1 MRLIKQKFT
10 KDSLATL
17 LLLLPAIIL
26 VGYFVYYAISWNF
39 VVSVSN
45 WQGLS
50 PNYSFGGFG
59 QYEKLFRDP
68 VFLQSL
74 TNNLILIAIFVPGSL
89 LVGLFLALLL
99 DQKVR
104 KEGVFR
110 TIYLLPFTLS
120 FVVTA
125 YLWMWMFNL
134 ENGVLNYLLGF
145 FNIFGL
151 NLQSAWI
158 SDPNIALI
166 CVVIALIWQFSG
178 YTMLIILAG
187 IKSIPVSHIMAA
199 EVDGASGFY
208 LYRRVVIPQLKTS
221 LSTAFVILVIFALKA
236 FDFIYILTGGGPG
249 YATEILPLTMYEV
262 SFGTTNF
269 PYGSAIATIL
279 FLLVM
284 VIVVPYLYKTY
295 RGKEK

>member
-1 MRLIKQKFT
+1 MRSPRIKFT
-10 KDSLATL
+10 QDSLVTL

-26 VGYFVYYAISWNF
+26 VGWFVYYAISWNF
-39 VVSVSN
+39 IVSVSN
-45 WQGLS
+45 WEGLIQD
-50 PNYSFGGFG
+50 YSFGGFKY
-59 QYEKLFRDP
+59 YEQLFRDP
-68 VFLQSL
+68 VFFESL
-74 TNNLILIAIFVPGSL
+74 KNNLLLIVIFVPGSL
-89 LVGLFLALLL
+89 GVGLFLALLL

-104 KEGVFR
+104 REGVFR

-125 YLWMWMFNL
+125 FLWRWMFDK
-134 ENGVLNYLLGF
+134 ENGVLNYFLSF
-145 FNIFGL
+145 L
-151 NLQSAWI
+151 NLRSDWI
-158 SDPNIALI
+158 DDPSISLV
-166 CVVIALIWQFSG
+166 CVTIALIWQFAG

-249 YATEILPLTMYEV
+249 RATEILPLTMYEI
-262 SFGTTNF
+262 SFGETNF

-284 VIVVPYLYKTY
+284 MIVVPYLYKTY
-295 RGKEK
+295 GGRKEK

>member
-1 MRLIKQKFT
+1 MKFPRIKFT

-17 LLLLPAIIL
+17 LLLLPALVL
-26 VGYFVYYAISWNF
+26 VGFFVYFAISWNV

-45 WQGLS
+45 WKDYSLVVD
-50 PNYSFGGFG
+50 YSFGGFR
-59 QYEKLFRDP
+59 QYEKLFADP
-68 VFLQSL
+68 IFLTSL
-74 TNNLILIAIFVPGSL
+74 KNNLILIAIFVPGTL

-99 DQKVR
+99 DQKIR

-125 YLWMWMFNL
+125 FLWRWMFNL
-134 ENGVLNYLLGF
+134 DNGVLNYFLGF
-145 FNIFGL
+145 FNL
-151 NLQSAWI
+151 TSDWI
-158 SDPNIALI
+158 INPDIALY
-166 CVVIALIWQFSG
+166 CVVIPLIWQFSG

-208 LYRRVVIPQLKTS
+208 LYRRVIIPQLKTS
-221 LSTAFVILVIFALKA
+221 IATAFVILIIFALKA
-236 FDFIYILTGGGPG
+236 FDFIWILTTGGPG
-249 YATEILPLTMYEV
+249 TATYILPLYMFRS
-262 SFGTTNF
+262 SFMDTKF
-269 PYGSAIATIL
+269 AYGSAIATIL
-279 FLLVM
+279 LLLVM
-284 VIVVPYLYKTY
+284 MIVVPYLYKTY